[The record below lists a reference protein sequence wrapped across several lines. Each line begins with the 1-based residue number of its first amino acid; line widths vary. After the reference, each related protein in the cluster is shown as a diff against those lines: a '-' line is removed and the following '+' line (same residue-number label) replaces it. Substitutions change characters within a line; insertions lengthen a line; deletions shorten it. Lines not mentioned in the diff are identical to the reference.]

1 MGKNH
6 RNEGL
11 TTMNTQAQEQK
22 NLSAT
27 PANVDSEEINKF
39 SQLAHKWWDKNSEFK
54 PLHDINPL
62 RLEFIDSYAHLAGKN
77 VLDVGCGGGILSEAM
92 AKAGASSVT
101 GIDLA
106 NKSLKIAQLHAL
118 QEQIDNISYRM
129 VSVEDLATE
138 TPAGFGAVT
147 CMEMLEHV
155 PDPGSVVR
163 ACAQLV
169 QPGGVVCFS
178 TINRN
183 TKSYLQAII
192 AAEYILQLMPH
203 GTHDHRKFI
212 TPAELARLCRQA
224 GLEWLGSSGFTYNPL
239 TRRYHLTD
247 SLDVNYMIACRRPLD

>member
-1 MGKNH
+1 
-6 RNEGL
+6 
-11 TTMNTQAQEQK
+11 MNTPVEQQTS
-22 NLSAT
+22 LPAT
-27 PANVDSEEINKF
+27 PANVDAGEIDKF
-39 SQLAHKWWDKNSEFK
+39 SQLAHKWWDKESEFK

-62 RLEFIDSYAHLAGKN
+62 RLSFIDSYARLAGKD

-106 NKSLKIAQLHAL
+106 KKSLKIAQLHAM
-118 QEQIDNISYRM
+118 QEHVGNVSYRM
-129 VSVEDLATE
+129 VSVEDLAAE
-138 TPAGFGAVT
+138 MPAGFGAVI

-155 PDPGSVVR
+155 PDPGSVVQ

-183 TKSYLQAII
+183 IKSYMQAII

-247 SLDVNYMIACRRPLD
+247 SLDVNYMIACLRPLD

>member
-1 MGKNH
+1 
-6 RNEGL
+6 
-11 TTMNTQAQEQK
+11 MNTPVEQQTS
-22 NLSAT
+22 LPAT
-27 PANVDSEEINKF
+27 PTNVDAGEIDKF
-39 SQLAHKWWDKNSEFK
+39 SQLAHKWWDKESEFK

-62 RLEFIDSYAHLAGKN
+62 RLSFIDSYARLAGKD

-106 NKSLKIAQLHAL
+106 KKSLKIAQLHAI
-118 QEQIDNISYRM
+118 QEHVGNVSYRM
-129 VSVEDLATE
+129 VSVEDLAAE
-138 TPAGFGAVT
+138 IPAGFGAVT

-155 PDPGSVVR
+155 PDPGSVVY

-183 TKSYLQAII
+183 IKSYMQAII